1 MAFSWCTVLLL
12 NQALSACTHRQE
24 KTLIDPAGITRGL
37 TLVTWAFLSSLPLIV
52 WQFNLCFE
60 FIADWIACFPIQL
73 CWLSHFL
80 TCWEWYIQKFC
91 WGSSFPFWSP
101 AHVLV
106 WFSQHPSLFC
116 VSSMG
121 GWAMWEMK
129 RGLCFPAERKSWIWI
144 SLGSGELL
152 HSPNHLSFKGM
163 FMFAHFSPSIVPEE
177 SELMRM
183 LLSKSF
189 HILRS
194 SCNVGREAQSQHPTF
209 LMPIFRSESGT
220 EGTAQTSSSLSP
232 WSRKD
237 CGKTLS
243 LFVSHNDIAMNNH
256 DRIHGNFPA
265 WFRVKERL
273 MREKQTL
280 ETFRVKSQKLTMH
293 PFKRRHCERCLFLRI
308 LKASVLVSLRCIA
321 LWDRS
326 PRHLFSILISFPLF
340 FIGNRLSFFTR
351 VF

>member
-1 MAFSWCTVLLL
+1 
-12 NQALSACTHRQE
+12 
-24 KTLIDPAGITRGL
+24 
-37 TLVTWAFLSSLPLIV
+37 
-52 WQFNLCFE
+52 
-60 FIADWIACFPIQL
+60 
-73 CWLSHFL
+73 
-80 TCWEWYIQKFC
+80 
-91 WGSSFPFWSP
+91 
-101 AHVLV
+101 
-106 WFSQHPSLFC
+106 
-116 VSSMG
+116 
-121 GWAMWEMK
+121 
-129 RGLCFPAERKSWIWI
+129 
-144 SLGSGELL
+144 
-152 HSPNHLSFKGM
+152 
-163 FMFAHFSPSIVPEE
+163 
-177 SELMRM
+177 M

-308 LKASVLVSLRCIA
+308 LKASVLVSLRCIETDLHVTYFLFLFHFLFFSLATGSLSSPEFSNPFSNIQTTDLTRLA
-321 LWDRS
+321 LNS
-326 PRHLFSILISFPLF
+326 VPLFSHPVPCLAGVLGGVSAPKLPTSSGLPSGILIGKMRRGAAETQSQERWEGEVGSGERARAPQLPGLAAISTSCTVTHACTHTHKDLCINNVFFNLKSMMQNLFVLF
-340 FIGNRLSFFTR
+340 FKVDFF
-351 VF
+351 